1 MYCAFSHLCNE
12 MAIKINYALD
22 YHEFVCQRM
31 NLITLHPA
39 NSQTDSSLYKLSVQ
53 QFVYD
58 KKTAAVCT
66 VVLALSQLLSFKTLF
81 RGLIPSLFSSS
92 MSVAEK
98 ICLLTE

>member
-12 MAIKINYALD
+12 IATKINYALD
-22 YHEFVCQRM
+22 HHEFVCQRM